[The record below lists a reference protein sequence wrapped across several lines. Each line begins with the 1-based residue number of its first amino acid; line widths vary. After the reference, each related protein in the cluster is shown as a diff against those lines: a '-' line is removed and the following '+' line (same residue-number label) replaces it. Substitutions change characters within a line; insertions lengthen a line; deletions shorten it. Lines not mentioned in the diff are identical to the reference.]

1 MIVNECPYC
10 GGVDLNIQMF
20 TIDTG
25 MGPDRKYGVHCMGCH
40 GQGPWAIT
48 SDHAAHLWANRPD
61 RPAEDVSAVPP
72 GRPVRAIIY
81 VQDEPQPQP
90 NPAELPP
97 IEMSAEDYTRQ
108 AIARI
113 TAEHLRK

>member
-10 GGVDLNIQMF
+10 GGVDLNVQMF
-20 TIDTG
+20 TIDSG
-25 MGPDRKYGVHCMGCH
+25 MGPDKKYGVHCMGCH

-61 RPAEDVSAVPP
+61 RRAEEVPP
-72 GRPVRAIIY
+72 GRPIRALIY
-81 VQDEPQPQP
+81 VQDEPQAPPQP
-90 NPAELPP
+90 DLKELPP
-97 IEMSAEDYTRQ
+97 IGPEEYTRQ

-113 TAEHLRK
+113 TADYLRK

>member
-1 MIVNECPYC
+1 MMVNECPYC

-48 SDHAAHLWANRPD
+48 SDHAAYLWANRPD
-61 RPAEDVSAVPP
+61 RRAEEVPP
-72 GRPVRAIIY
+72 GRPIRALIY
-81 VQDEPQPQP
+81 VQDETQP

-97 IEMSAEDYTRQ
+97 IGISPDDFNRR
-108 AIARI
+108 AIAEI
-113 TAEHLRK
+113 TAKHLRK